1 MRLKR
6 SWRLALVTSCHVPS
20 RGDGEDIVCQE
31 LGLLLHDG
39 VTTEHLVLT
48 TKMVGTVKYLTRLCI
63 IIDNFLK
70 YLLFFLLCK
79 QRLSLNLS
87 LSLMAWKISYR
98 TKLSSAYDHCSTVWV
113 IDKRVYDGFLTNG
126 MAYISHAAGV
136 LSITFITD

>member
-1 MRLKR
+1 VRLKR

-70 YLLFFLLCK
+70 YLLFFFFTLQAEAFIEVVVEPHGVEDLLSC
-79 QRLSLNLS
+79 
-87 LSLMAWKISYR
+87 
-98 TKLSSAYDHCSTVWV
+98 
-113 IDKRVYDGFLTNG
+113 
-126 MAYISHAAGV
+126 
-136 LSITFITD
+136 